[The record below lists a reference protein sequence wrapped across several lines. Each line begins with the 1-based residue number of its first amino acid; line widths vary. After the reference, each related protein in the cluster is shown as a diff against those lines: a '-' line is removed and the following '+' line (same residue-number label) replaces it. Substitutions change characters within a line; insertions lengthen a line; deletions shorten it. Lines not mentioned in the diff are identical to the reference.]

1 LWSESL
7 PSCQRGI
14 DSIAELKAVKD
25 QALQNGCDDY
35 FFVGSVV
42 CWYFV
47 LSPRAREK
55 YSRPVRDFYRSRKE
69 HQGMFEASSFAAA
82 LVGAIF
88 FTIFFLALL
97 AMRIAG

>member
-1 LWSESL
+1 MT
-7 PSCQRGI
+7 
-14 DSIAELKAVKD
+14 
-25 QALQNGCDDY
+25 ALIMLLMP
-35 FFVGSVV
+35 SVV

-55 YSRPVRDFYRSRKE
+55 YSKPVREFYRARKE
-69 HQGMFEASSFAAA
+69 YQDMFEASSFAAL

-97 AMRIAG
+97 VVRITS